1 MEPLGWYNKQWEK
14 HLQMTYNCFL
24 AFLRLMSSTSL
35 PASKVQQLG
44 LGSDEQADEKRIPH
58 VLKNAEFSN
67 VPRAVETQV
76 NMILDTRF

>member
-1 MEPLGWYNKQWEK
+1 MGETPSNNLYLIGGFFYGY
-14 HLQMTYNCFL
+14 LTL
-24 AFLRLMSSTSL
+24 TSL
-35 PASKVQQLG
+35 PASKVQQVG
-44 LGSDEQADEKRIPH
+44 SGSDEQADEKRIPH